1 MRIKRIRFISLF
13 LLSLAWMMF
22 LFVDSYSSR
31 SIAANRAATAKPP
44 LPASLAKHYPPVAN
58 HEVFYEFMHDM
69 ERTLG
74 AAEVNLREGDMDNAL
89 EAYKAFQTKYTNIA
103 TLVPE
108 WKHYLDIEVF
118 DVISTALSSGDQG
131 AVMAG
136 FQRLGASCDRCHH
149 DNMARVSLL
158 YRWQRMG
165 EMVVDDPVTGNELPF
180 KLFKHEL
187 GYNFNGIGVDL
198 MEGQIS
204 AAQNHFT
211 EFKQR
216 FDALADT
223 CAECHETER
232 RYYVD
237 PEIQGTVADLGKQ
250 LQSEQPDI
258 NRIMGDIQSIGD
270 GSCNKCHLVHV
281 PGSYAPYFLETE

>member
-1 MRIKRIRFISLF
+1 MRINRIGFISLF
-13 LLSLAWMMF
+13 LLSLAWAA
-22 LFVDSYSSR
+22 LVLADSPSPESKTFDR
-31 SIAANRAATAKPP
+31 EVSAVPL
-44 LPASLAKHYPPVAN
+44 LPASLANHYPPVAN
-58 HEVFYEFMHDM
+58 HEVFYEYMHDM

-74 AAEVNLREGDMDNAL
+74 AAEVNLREGDMENAL
-89 EAYKAFQTKYTNIA
+89 AAFEAFKAKYLNIA

-118 DVISTALSSGDQG
+118 DVISAALSSGDQG

-136 FQRLGASCDRCHH
+136 FQRLGASCDKCHH
-149 DNMARVSLL
+149 DNMARVTLL
-158 YRWQRMG
+158 YRWQRMH
-165 EMVVDDPVTGNELPF
+165 EMAVDDPVTGKEMPF

-198 MEGQIS
+198 MEGQLS
-204 AAQNHFT
+204 GAKTHFD

-223 CAECHETER
+223 CMECHEVER

-237 PEIQGTVADLGKQ
+237 PEVQSMVADLGEQ
-250 LQSEQPDI
+250 LQSEQPDTK
-258 NRIMGDIQSIGD
+258 RIMGTMQSIGNS
-270 GSCNKCHLVHV
+270 SCDKCHKVHV
-281 PGSYAPYFLETE
+281 AGSYAPYYIEIE